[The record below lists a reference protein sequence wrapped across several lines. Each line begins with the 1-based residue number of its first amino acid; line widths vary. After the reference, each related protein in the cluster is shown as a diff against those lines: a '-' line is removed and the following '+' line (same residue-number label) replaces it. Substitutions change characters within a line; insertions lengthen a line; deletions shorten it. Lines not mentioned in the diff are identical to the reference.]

1 MQMIKKKISNY
12 NVTITIT
19 QTFVIPAYNKEE
31 AFECPTIIEPVIISA
46 VRINLFDVNKAPINV
61 CDAILT
67 IDHPD
72 NYQTIYGSAFN
83 NCEDRFSLEGGY
95 NLVEHDV
102 LIEKAG
108 FLNQEFKA
116 VLPIATKC
124 SYETL
129 ELKRKNNSWPSLRY
143 YFQPFLYA

>member
-1 MQMIKKKISNY
+1 MESSMYRLPLLIIS
-12 NVTITIT
+12 TIFLTSCDG
-19 QTFVIPAYNKEE
+19 NKEE

-67 IDHPD
+67 IDNPD

-116 VLPIATKC
+116 VLPITTKC

-129 ELKRKNNSWPSLRY
+129 ELDVYLEVN
-143 YFQPFLYA
+143 

>member
-1 MQMIKKKISNY
+1 MESSMYRLPLLIIS
-12 NVTITIT
+12 TIFLTSCDG
-19 QTFVIPAYNKEE
+19 NKEE

-67 IDHPD
+67 IDNPD

-129 ELKRKNNSWPSLRY
+129 ELDVYLEVN
-143 YFQPFLYA
+143 